1 MQPVATPIYLE
12 IIHQVSNVQVSTVVR
27 IAGPVMGMS
36 VLIMKAVDILHIT
49 MTIYTVCQTNVV
61 SVSPHTTIAF
71 VAALM
76 KEKNIGCVI
85 ITEDHK
91 PVGIVTDRDLA
102 LRNHL
107 SIEEKETTEISTI
120 MTADVR
126 TIRKDTGIFDAVQVM
141 KSTKVRRLPVVD
153 MGGRLV
159 GLITVDD
166 IIRLLARELGEI
178 ARVIGNESP
187 VI

>member
-1 MQPVATPIYLE
+1 
-12 IIHQVSNVQVSTVVR
+12 
-27 IAGPVMGMS
+27 
-36 VLIMKAVDILHIT
+36 
-49 MTIYTVCQTNVV
+49 MTIYTVCKTNVV
-61 SVSPHTTIAF
+61 SVSPHTSITF
-71 VAALM
+71 VADLM

-91 PVGIVTDRDLA
+91 PVGIVTDRDIA
-102 LRNHL
+102 LRGTL
-107 SIEEKETTEISTI
+107 KSEENVTTPVSTI
-120 MTADVR
+120 MTPDVQI
-126 TIRKDTGIFDAVQVM
+126 IRKDTGIFDAVQVM
-141 KSTKVRRLPVVD
+141 KSSKVRRLPVVD

-187 VI
+187 EI

>member
-1 MQPVATPIYLE
+1 
-12 IIHQVSNVQVSTVVR
+12 
-27 IAGPVMGMS
+27 
-36 VLIMKAVDILHIT
+36 

-61 SVSPHTTIAF
+61 SVSPHTSIAF
-71 VAALM
+71 VTNLM

-91 PVGIVTDRDLA
+91 PVGIATDRDLA
-102 LRNHL
+102 LRQNGR
-107 SIEEKETTEISTI
+107 IEEKESEPISTI
-120 MTADVR
+120 MTTDVQ
-126 TIRKDTGIFDAVQVM
+126 TIRKDTGIFSAVQVM
-141 KSTKVRRLPVVD
+141 KSSRVRRLPVVD

-166 IIRLLARELGEI
+166 ILRLLARELGEI

-187 VI
+187 KI

>member
-1 MQPVATPIYLE
+1 
-12 IIHQVSNVQVSTVVR
+12 
-27 IAGPVMGMS
+27 
-36 VLIMKAVDILHIT
+36 
-49 MTIYTVCQTNVV
+49 MTIYTVCKTNVV
-61 SVSPHTTIAF
+61 SVSPHTSISF
-71 VAALM
+71 VSDLM

-91 PVGIVTDRDLA
+91 PVGIVTDRDIA
-102 LRNHL
+102 LRGTL
-107 SIEEKETTEISTI
+107 KSEENTTTPVSTI
-120 MTADVR
+120 MTPDVQ

-141 KSTKVRRLPVVD
+141 KSSKVRRLPVVD

-187 VI
+187 EI

>member
-1 MQPVATPIYLE
+1 
-12 IIHQVSNVQVSTVVR
+12 
-27 IAGPVMGMS
+27 
-36 VLIMKAVDILHIT
+36 

-61 SVSPHTTIAF
+61 SVSPHTTISF
-71 VAALM
+71 VANLM

-102 LRNHL
+102 LRANI
-107 SIEEKETTEISTI
+107 SNEEKESAPISSI
-120 MTADVR
+120 MTTDVQ
-126 TIRKDTGIFDAVQVM
+126 TIRKDTGIFQAVQVM
-141 KSTKVRRLPVVD
+141 KTSRVRRLPVVD

-166 IIRLLARELGEI
+166 ILRLLARELGEI

-187 VI
+187 NI

>member
-1 MQPVATPIYLE
+1 
-12 IIHQVSNVQVSTVVR
+12 
-27 IAGPVMGMS
+27 
-36 VLIMKAVDILHIT
+36 

-61 SVSPHTTIAF
+61 SVSPHTTISF
-71 VAALM
+71 VADLM
-76 KEKNIGCVI
+76 KEKNIGCVV

-102 LRNHL
+102 LRAEC
-107 SIEEKETTEISTI
+107 SREEKETALVSTI
-120 MTADVR
+120 MTTQVQ

-141 KSTKVRRLPVVD
+141 KSMRVRRLPVVD

-187 VI
+187 NI

>member
-1 MQPVATPIYLE
+1 M
-12 IIHQVSNVQVSTVVR
+12 
-27 IAGPVMGMS
+27 
-36 VLIMKAVDILHIT
+36 
-49 MTIYTVCQTNVV
+49 
-61 SVSPHTTIAF
+61 
-71 VAALM
+71 
-76 KEKNIGCVI
+76 I

-102 LRNHL
+102 IRVDLTNA
-107 SIEEKETTEISTI
+107 ETSSHEISTI
-120 MTADVR
+120 MTTDVS
-126 TIRKDTGIFDAVQVM
+126 TIRKDTGIFQAVQVM
-141 KSTKVRRLPVVD
+141 KSSKIRRLPVVD

-187 VI
+187 TNLTPS

>member
-1 MQPVATPIYLE
+1 
-12 IIHQVSNVQVSTVVR
+12 
-27 IAGPVMGMS
+27 
-36 VLIMKAVDILHIT
+36 

-71 VAALM
+71 VADLM
-76 KEKNIGCVI
+76 KQKRIGCVI
-85 ITEDHK
+85 VTEDHK

-102 LRNHL
+102 LRVDLTNT
-107 SIEEKETTEISTI
+107 ETGIHEIATI
-120 MTADVR
+120 MTTDVS
-126 TIRKDTGIFDAVQVM
+126 TIRKDTGIFEAVQVM
-141 KSTKVRRLPVVD
+141 KSSRVRRLPVID

-166 IIRLLARELGEI
+166 IVRLLARELGEI

-187 VI
+187 STLYPP

>member
-1 MQPVATPIYLE
+1 
-12 IIHQVSNVQVSTVVR
+12 
-27 IAGPVMGMS
+27 
-36 VLIMKAVDILHIT
+36 

-71 VAALM
+71 VSDLM
-76 KEKNIGCVI
+76 KQKNIGCVI

-102 LRNHL
+102 LRVDL
-107 SIEEKETTEISTI
+107 TAAEKAVDPISTV
-120 MTADVR
+120 MTHEVC
-126 TIRKDTGIFDAVQVM
+126 TIRKDTGIFEAVQVM
-141 KSTKVRRLPVVD
+141 KSSRVRRLPVVD

-166 IIRLLARELGEI
+166 IVRLLARELGEI

-187 VI
+187 KI

>member
-1 MQPVATPIYLE
+1 
-12 IIHQVSNVQVSTVVR
+12 
-27 IAGPVMGMS
+27 
-36 VLIMKAVDILHIT
+36 
-49 MTIYTVCQTNVV
+49 MTIYTVCQTSVV

-71 VAALM
+71 IANLM
-76 KEKNIGCVI
+76 KEKNLGCVI
-85 ITEDHK
+85 ITENHK

-102 LRNHL
+102 LRVNL
-107 SIEEKETTEISTI
+107 TAEEKESAPVSTI
-120 MTADVR
+120 MTTELR

-141 KSTKVRRLPVVD
+141 KSSRVRRLPVVD
-153 MGGRLV
+153 MSGRLV

>member
-1 MQPVATPIYLE
+1 
-12 IIHQVSNVQVSTVVR
+12 
-27 IAGPVMGMS
+27 
-36 VLIMKAVDILHIT
+36 

-61 SVSPHTTIAF
+61 SVSPHTTITC
-71 VAALM
+71 VAGLM

-91 PVGIVTDRDLA
+91 PVGIVTDRDLT
-102 LRNHL
+102 LRVNL
-107 SIEEKETTEISTI
+107 TGEEKETTPVSTI
-120 MTADVR
+120 MTTGVR
-126 TIRKDTGIFDAVQVM
+126 TIRKDTGIFDAVQTM
-141 KSTKVRRLPVVD
+141 KSSKVRRLPVVD

-187 VI
+187 AI